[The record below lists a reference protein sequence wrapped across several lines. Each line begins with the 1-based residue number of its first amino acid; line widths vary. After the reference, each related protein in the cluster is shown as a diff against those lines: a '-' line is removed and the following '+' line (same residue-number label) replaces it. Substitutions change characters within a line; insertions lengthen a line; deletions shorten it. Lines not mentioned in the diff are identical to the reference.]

1 MGIVEYNFKLKKK
14 REKEIR
20 KELER
25 IKKIIP
31 KLEVEKAI
39 LFGSS
44 ARKEIGI
51 SSDIDL
57 IIILKD
63 SKLPFLER
71 LKEFYKKINPE
82 ISMDILVYT
91 LEEFE
96 KIKESLFGKE
106 IIKDGIVLYER

>member
-1 MGIVEYNFKLKKK
+1 MSIVEYNLKLKKK
-14 REKEIR
+14 REKEIK

-25 IKKIIP
+25 IKKI
-31 KLEVEKAI
+31 LLNLNLEKAI

-44 ARKEIGI
+44 ARKDIGI

-63 SKLPFLER
+63 SNLPFLER
-71 LKEFYKKINPE
+71 LREFYKKINPE
-82 ISMDILVYT
+82 VPMDILVYT

-96 KIKESLFGKE
+96 EVKESSFGKE
-106 IIKDGIVLYER
+106 ILKEGIVLYER